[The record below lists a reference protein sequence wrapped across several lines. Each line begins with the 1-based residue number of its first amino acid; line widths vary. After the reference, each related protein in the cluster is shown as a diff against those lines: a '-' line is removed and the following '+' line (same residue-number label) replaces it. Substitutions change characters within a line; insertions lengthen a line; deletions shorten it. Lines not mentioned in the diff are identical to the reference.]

1 MVNKEK
7 ELRAYFYMPG
17 RQKKNLFI
25 KETQV
30 VSEKEIMKLDDHY
43 SEGLN
48 ELMDLG
54 SEYQWLPTP
63 QKKKDNQAVCLLMK
77 EYNITYSLTEL
88 IEHNADLTANLEKR
102 QVSQEYAELQH
113 ECAVDKTWA
122 MGNSSSPG
130 SSGDKL

>member
-63 QKKKDNQAVCLLMK
+63 QKKKKKTIRL
-77 EYNITYSLTEL
+77 
-88 IEHNADLTANLEKR
+88 
-102 QVSQEYAELQH
+102 
-113 ECAVDKTWA
+113 CA
-122 MGNSSSPG
+122 S
-130 SSGDKL
+130 